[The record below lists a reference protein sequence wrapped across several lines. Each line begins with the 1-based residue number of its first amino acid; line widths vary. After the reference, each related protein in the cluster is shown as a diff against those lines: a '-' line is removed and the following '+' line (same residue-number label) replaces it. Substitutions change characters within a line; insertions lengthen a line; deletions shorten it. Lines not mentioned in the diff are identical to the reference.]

1 MCKSKHQPHILSS
14 WYLCEKNNY
23 LFRWYHPNPT
33 FIHSVINKTEKCPYI
48 CFSNCF
54 SSLSTCW
61 VISRWKQDGQD
72 RNSSK
77 NIHMERFNGDSFH
90 KCKRWYLCPY
100 QTLDPH
106 IFSHHPFI
114 LWFKNSVIQKPG
126 IIEHHVSLGPAV
138 ISEITGR
145 LVYPS
150 KNLFYL
156 LSHLC
161 GRSHVYLNLN
171 WLPAIKFFSL
181 SCSHPTHLAD
191 HYPYLFLVHSV
202 RCDTR
207 EVSSCSRTIS
217 SHHLPC
223 LSLWDSFFIHLKTPN
238 AMKLLLCLPLN
249 CYHSLKLMLVQE
261 LILDLP
267 TFWCCHLV
275 PLWSYLEATLLK

>member
-1 MCKSKHQPHILSS
+1 MARIGIVL
-14 WYLCEKNNY
+14 
-23 LFRWYHPNPT
+23 
-33 FIHSVINKTEKCPYI
+33 
-48 CFSNCF
+48 
-54 SSLSTCW
+54 
-61 VISRWKQDGQD
+61 
-72 RNSSK
+72 K
-77 NIHMERFNGDSFH
+77 NIHMERFNGHSFH

-100 QTLDPH
+100 QTLDSH

-126 IIEHHVSLGPAV
+126 IIGHHVSLGPAV
-138 ISEITGR
+138 ISEITGM

-150 KNLFYL
+150 KKLFYL

-191 HYPYLFLVHSV
+191 HYPSLFLVYNV

-207 EVSSCSRTIS
+207 EVSSYSRTIS

-223 LSLWDSFFIHLKTPN
+223 LSLWDSFLST
-238 AMKLLLCLPLN
+238 
-249 CYHSLKLMLVQE
+249 LKLPM
-261 LILDLP
+261 P
-267 TFWCCHLV
+267 WNCCFACLWNATT
-275 PLWSYLEATLLK
+275 LWSWCWYRNSSWTYLHSGAAILYHCGATWKPLFWSRKNLWPPLVSHH